1 MGCPVLTWVGNEG
14 GYLYLYSSVNTF
26 NNFIYLQQKQSA
38 ISNMEVLNRLCDFGD
53 ESDRRAF
60 LEKLF
65 QFMEDKGSPITVVPA
80 ISKTPIDL
88 YRLYH
93 LVKDRGGLWEVIIL
107 FLWSVEC
114 LFIGTPPTPFLRI
127 ELSKNN
133 SCYLAS
139 KFSLLCSPKIPVY

>member
-1 MGCPVLTWVGNEG
+1 
-14 GYLYLYSSVNTF
+14 
-26 NNFIYLQQKQSA
+26 
-38 ISNMEVLNRLCDFGD
+38 MEVLNRLCDFGD

-133 SCYLAS
+133 SCYLAP
-139 KFSLLCSPKIPVY
+139 KFSHIMLPQNPCLLVKKSKNHCLKSPISLNFSIIHTGYVLVFENLECV